1 MIERGRPEAGGASD
15 EDEGSFERFLLEVE
29 RKLTVALVAR
39 YGGEVGREAAVE
51 AFSWAWEHWDRLR
64 VMGNPAGYLYRVG
77 QTAAR
82 RRPAAARRLGGPSLA
97 DSPSLTASR
106 SLAASPSPDH
116 ADAIGGDDRLPAA
129 LATLSLRQRQV
140 AVLVHGYGFSHRE
153 TADLLGLSRSSVQN
167 HAERGM
173 TRLRRAMEVAP

>member
-1 MIERGRPEAGGASD
+1 MIEGGRRVAGGVAD
-15 EDEGSFERFLLEVE
+15 EEEGSFERFFLEAE

-39 YGGEVGREAAVE
+39 YGAEVGREAAVE
-51 AFSWAWEHWDRLR
+51 AFAWAWEHWDRLR
-64 VMGNPAGYLYRVG
+64 VMGNPTGYLYRVG

-82 RRPAAARRLGGPSLA
+82 RRPAAARRLGGRSLVASSSLA
-97 DSPSLTASR
+97 SSPSL
-106 SLAASPSPDH
+106 SPPTSPDH
-116 ADAIGGDDRLPAA
+116 ADAVDGDDRLPAA